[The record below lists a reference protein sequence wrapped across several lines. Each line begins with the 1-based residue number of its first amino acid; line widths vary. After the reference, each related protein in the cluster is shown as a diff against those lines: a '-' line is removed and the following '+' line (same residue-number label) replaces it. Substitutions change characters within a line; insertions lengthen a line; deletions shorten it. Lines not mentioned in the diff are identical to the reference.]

1 MTAYFCEGSK
11 AMCQLEEM
19 VDKVGMANVLY
30 ALEHICGMKAEHI
43 LANWQDRS
51 TAQWWQ
57 RRAAACNKLAGQAY
71 MHDAGEDREA
81 HCKSAEG

>member
-1 MTAYFCEGSK
+1 MAAYFCEGSA

-30 ALEHICGMKAEHI
+30 ALEHICGMKAEHV

-51 TAQWWQ
+51 TAAWWQ
-57 RRAAACNKLAGQAY
+57 KRATACNKLAGQTY
-71 MHDAGEDREA
+71 MHDADA
-81 HCKSAEG
+81 HNDTRRVG